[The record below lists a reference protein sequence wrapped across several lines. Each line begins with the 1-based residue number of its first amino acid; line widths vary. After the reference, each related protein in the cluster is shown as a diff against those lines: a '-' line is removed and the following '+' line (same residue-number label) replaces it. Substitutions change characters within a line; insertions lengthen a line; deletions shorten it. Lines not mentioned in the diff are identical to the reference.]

1 MGIKTRVTFAAAV
14 AIAVAFLPKVED
26 TKYKVYTDIAG
37 VPTVCEGIT
46 GPDVIKGK
54 TYTRS
59 ECDALLTKHIQ
70 VAKRTV
76 DSKIKVDVPDTF
88 RASMY
93 SFTFNAGGGAYS
105 GSTMLK
111 LTNRGRLREA
121 CEQLYR
127 WTYYRNPKT
136 GKMEKS
142 KGLYNRRVQEYQLCI
157 KDLK

>member
-26 TKYKVYTDIAG
+26 TKYNVYTDIAG

-76 DSKIKVDVPDTF
+76 DSKIEVDVPDTF

-111 LTNRGRLREA
+111 LTNQGRLSEA
-121 CEQLYR
+121 CNELWKWTLY
-127 WTYYRNPKT
+127 TDPKT
-136 GKMEKS
+136 GKKIHS
-142 KGLYNRRVQEYQLCI
+142 KGLKNRRAQEYELCV
-157 KDLK
+157 KDL

>member
-14 AIAVAFLPKVED
+14 AIAVAFLPEVED
-26 TKYKVYTDIAG
+26 TKYNVYMDIAG

-76 DSKIKVDVPDTF
+76 DSKIKVDVPDTAL
-88 RASMY
+88 R
-93 SFTFNAGGGAYS
+93 
-105 GSTMLK
+105 STLAAVHI
-111 LTNRGRLREA
+111 LA
-121 CEQLYR
+121 APC
-127 WTYYRNPKT
+127 
-136 GKMEKS
+136 
-142 KGLYNRRVQEYQLCI
+142 
-157 KDLK
+157 

>member
-14 AIAVAFLPKVED
+14 AIVVAFLPEVED
-26 TKYKVYTDIAG
+26 TKYNVYMDIAG

-54 TYTRS
+54 PIPGQSATRFNQ
-59 ECDALLTKHIQ
+59 AYP

-111 LTNRGRLREA
+111 LTNPGPIARGVRAAISLDVLPQPENGKDGEVERL
-121 CEQLYR
+121 
-127 WTYYRNPKT
+127 
-136 GKMEKS
+136 
-142 KGLYNRRVQEYQLCI
+142 V
-157 KDLK
+157 